1 MRPGNQRQ
9 TVVVVEGLRDVLA
22 ERVARTTGRDAPAAA
37 VIGVGPQQVAHGAL
51 VGDLLDAVKG
61 TDVVERVDAG
71 REAAVQTEDLVV
83 DEGGEWE
90 VVEEVSEIFPHV
102 GVSVLAQALVVE
114 AVDLRD
120 LPGLVVSSE
129 DGDALGV
136 SDLEGDEEGDRLDR
150 VVASVNVVAW
160 GMSASATPRII
171 AREVTY
177 P

>member
-1 MRPGNQRQ
+1 
-9 TVVVVEGLRDVLA
+9 
-22 ERVARTTGRDAPAAA
+22 
-37 VIGVGPQQVAHGAL
+37 

-61 TDVVERVDAG
+61 ADVVERVDAG